1 MTEPAPTKTR
11 VTDALAEAVTAITSD
26 QGSSG
31 HFAPLGNLPA
41 IRAHV
46 LGAG

>member
-1 MTEPAPTKTR
+1 MPEPAPTEPR
-11 VTDALAEAVTAITSD
+11 VTDALAEAIAAITFD
-26 QGSSG
+26 QGISG
-31 HFAPLGNLPA
+31 YFVPLGNLPA